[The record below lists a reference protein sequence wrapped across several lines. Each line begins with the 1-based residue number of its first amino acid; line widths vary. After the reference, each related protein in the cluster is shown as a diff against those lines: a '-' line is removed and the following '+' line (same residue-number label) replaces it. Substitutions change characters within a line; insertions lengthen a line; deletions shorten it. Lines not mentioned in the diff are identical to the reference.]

1 MWQGEYH
8 RSLVDDIIF
17 LYFIHAP
24 FVAKHK
30 KAGEVMFVGFDGCGQ
45 HFESVNFGGSCAA
58 NGCMSNQL
66 LCCNVVSSQRS
77 IFVFHNFDTGQ
88 GVQKISTLH
97 QCYRVRLYF
106 FDIVNVLTGQGRQA
120 VRNAQ
125 FEFSGDR
132 HFVFLQQFVVL

>member
-1 MWQGEYH
+1 M
-8 RSLVDDIIF
+8 L
-17 LYFIHAP
+17 
-24 FVAKHK
+24 
-30 KAGEVMFVGFDGCGQ
+30 VGFDGCGQ

-66 LCCNVVSSQRS
+66 FCCNVVGGQRS
-77 IFVFHNFDTGQ
+77 IFVFHNFDAGQ
-88 GVQKISTLH
+88 GVQKIRTLH
-97 QCYRVRLYF
+97 QCYRVRLHF